1 MTIHQLSI
9 FIENKNGTLLRVLD
23 ILKEARIQIIA
34 STISDTVEY
43 GIFRII
49 CSNPSR
55 AYELL
60 RAQGLSVTMS
70 DVFAIELDNTPGQA
84 AMALSAFTGNG
95 INISYMYS
103 FLVSGK
109 GIIVFRTD
117 DTEKAREIIS
127 LKSLKFIGEDKL
139 DRLAI

>member
-23 ILKEARIQIIA
+23 ILKQAEIQIIA
-34 STISDTVEY
+34 STISDTVDY

-49 CSNPSR
+49 CSNPSQ

-60 RAQGLSVTMS
+60 RGQGLSVTIS

-84 AMALSAFTGNG
+84 AMALSAFTASG

-103 FLVSGK
+103 FLVGGK
-109 GIIVFRTD
+109 GIIVFRTNETD
-117 DTEKAREIIS
+117 KAREIIS
-127 LKSLKFIGEDKL
+127 LKSLKFITE
-139 DRLAI
+139 DRLGKLAQ